1 MSETP
6 AALLADV
13 AVVALVVAHGM
24 DADLDPRESRVAVEN
39 LTGLSETLTGTRLGM
54 AELSTHVEGAVTR
67 YGHLTVPA
75 FEALVE
81 SLARRLDADARAA
94 AFAVLVSVAEADGV
108 VRTMEQTV
116 LRHIATAWDVT
127 SLE

>member
-1 MSETP
+1 MPEP

-24 DADLDPRESRVAVEN
+24 DADLDPRESRVAVEH
-39 LTGLSETLTGTRLGM
+39 LTGLSETITGSRLGM
-54 AELSTHVEGAVTR
+54 AELSTHVEDAVAR
-67 YGHLTVPA
+67 YGRLTVPG

-81 SLARRLDADARAA
+81 SLAETLGTDGRAA
-94 AFAVLVSVAEADGV
+94 AFAVLVGVAEADGV

-116 LRHIATAWDVT
+116 LRHIAAAWDVT

>member
-1 MSETP
+1 MPDTH

-13 AVVALVVAHGM
+13 AVVAFVVAHGM
-24 DADLDPRESRVAVEN
+24 DADLDPRESRVAVEH
-39 LTGLSETLTGTRLGM
+39 LTGLSETLTGARVGM
-54 AELSTHVEGAVTR
+54 AELSTHVESAVAR

-81 SLARRLDADARAA
+81 NLARALDADARAA
-94 AFAVLVSVAEADGV
+94 AFAVLVGVAEADGV

-127 SLE
+127 SLD